1 MSRTIQIPTRLE
13 LEGNKEHLVLL
24 YCFTGKDP
32 ETQITFSWSRSQI
45 LASLILVPGR
55 LPLHSRLPQP
65 LHSRLPLTAPPVGL
79 QSTLH
84 TSIFTSS
91 SLSAPQGGPLSL
103 SKTLSSFTHFP
114 KVPP

>member
-1 MSRTIQIPTRLE
+1 MSRTIQIPTRLK

-55 LPLHSRLPQP
+55 LPLHSRLP
-65 LHSRLPLTAPPVGL
+65 HTAPPVGL

-103 SKTLSSFTHFP
+103 SKTPSSFTHFP